1 MWKGREGEG
10 LQGKGANRANRITRV
25 RRRLLFTLK
34 NSFPLLLLL
43 MIAPDRKQRSDQT
56 AESPMTRTLNTSSR
70 IPSLYSHSP
79 SLKDLRFRVLFASG
93 RPKHPRPHYLKS
105 PEALNPKTSKNH
117 K

>member
-10 LQGKGANRANRITRV
+10 LRGKGANRITRV

-93 RPKHPRPHYLKS
+93 LVQS
-105 PEALNPKTSKNH
+105 PEAP
-117 K
+117 